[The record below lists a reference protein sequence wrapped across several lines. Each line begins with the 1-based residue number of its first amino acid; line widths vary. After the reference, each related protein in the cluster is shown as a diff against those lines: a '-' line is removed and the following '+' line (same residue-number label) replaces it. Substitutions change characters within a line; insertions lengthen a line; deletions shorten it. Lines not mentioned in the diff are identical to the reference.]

1 MKQRVDKWK
10 ELPTPYNQMNIW
22 GVEED
27 YWESV
32 KNTILSKILTVGIKY
47 EFSVEDMF
55 HLDGLNWLTDRD
67 VNSFGDY
74 LNDSQEVVEI
84 LCVPTWAAEKW
95 YDLLSLPSTK
105 SVQYSYVL
113 SEHNEKA
120 KLVVNSWIKKTVK
133 NLNDANKTIKIH
145 TLLFPINEKG
155 ANKRGVHWVLGKIC
169 LTDLNITVQNSW
181 GGSSVQNM
189 NHGAKIFYT
198 SMGYLIPQYLSRNGF
213 QYKNKFDFSN
223 GKAMKKWNFKNDIIQ
238 HNGSDCGVYVCV
250 EMEANVKKKI
260 DLIKLE
266 NREIYQHAR
275 LCILGKLVL

>member
-74 LNDSQEVVEI
+74 LNDSQEVVEVV
-84 LCVPTWAAEKW
+84 CVPTWAAEKW
-95 YDLLSLPSTK
+95 DDLLSLPSRT
-105 SVQYSYVL
+105 SAQYAYIL
-113 SEHNEKA
+113 KEHNEK
-120 KLVVNSWIKKTVK
+120 WIKRAVK
-133 NLNDANKTIKIH
+133 KLNDANKTINIH

-155 ANKRGVHWVLGKIC
+155 VNGRGVHWVLGKIC
-169 LTDLNITVQNSW
+169 LTDLNITVQTVQNSW
-181 GGSSVQNM
+181 PGSSVQSM
-189 NHGAKIFYT
+189 KHGAKIFYT
-198 SMGYLIPQYLSRNGF
+198 STGYLIPKYLSRNGF
-213 QYKNKFDFSN
+213 EYKNKFNFSN
-223 GKAMKKWNFKNDIIQ
+223 GNAMKKWNFRNDIIQ

-250 EMEANVKKKI
+250 EMGAVVKQKI
-260 DLIKLE
+260 HLIKLE
-266 NREIYQHAR
+266 NGEIYQHAR